1 MRMYIYRTDKGN
13 YYLESENTYKHTKN
27 KFELFEIDTD
37 YPNPIKKTQI
47 QQEIKSSEDV
57 DKLLFEIFGE

>member
-1 MRMYIYRTDKGN
+1 MYIYKTTNGN
-13 YYLESENTYKHTKN
+13 YYLESEETYKHSKN
-27 KFELFEIDTD
+27 KIELFQIETD
-37 YPNPIKKTQI
+37 YPQPIKKTQI